1 MTPTRRLIQFGLSN
15 VPNLITLLHA
25 LKNRLL
31 VRDLLLRESIDVDA
45 LNALSHVQILIR
57 WRYQVIDAL
66 VIDLHKKGQARIF
79 IAVNNPQSLEGRKN
93 TKRSKLRKKNGRVLR
108 RSETMTS
115 KLRVVVDLVLMLT
128 SM

>member
-15 VPNLITLLHA
+15 VPNLISLLHA
-25 LKNRLL
+25 LENLLL
-31 VRDLLLRESIDVDA
+31 VHDLLLGEPIDVDA

-57 WRYQVIDAL
+57 WRYQVIHAL

-79 IAVNNPQSLEGRKN
+79 IAVNNHRSLQGRKN
-93 TKRSKLRKKNGRVLR
+93 IKRSKLRKKNGRELR
-108 RSETMTS
+108 RPKTMTGQ
-115 KLRVVVDLVLMLT
+115 LRVVGELVIMLT

>member
-15 VPNLITLLHA
+15 VPNLVTLLHA
-25 LKNRLL
+25 LKNLLL

-66 VIDLHKKGQARIF
+66 VIDLHKVGQARIF

-93 TKRSKLRKKNGRVLR
+93 TKHSKLRKKNGRVLR

-115 KLRVVVDLVLMLT
+115 KLRVVVDLLMLT

>member
-15 VPNLITLLHA
+15 VPNLVTLLHA
-25 LKNRLL
+25 LKNLL
-31 VRDLLLRESIDVDA
+31 LGRDLLLRESIDVDA

-66 VIDLHKKGQARIF
+66 VIDLHKEGQARIF

-93 TKRSKLRKKNGRVLR
+93 TKHSKLRKKNGRVLR

>member
-15 VPNLITLLHA
+15 VPNLVTLLHA
-25 LKNRLL
+25 LKNLL
-31 VRDLLLRESIDVDA
+31 LGRDLLLRESIDVDA

-66 VIDLHKKGQARIF
+66 VIDLHKEGQARIF

-93 TKRSKLRKKNGRVLR
+93 TKHSKLRKKNGRVLR
-108 RSETMTS
+108 RSKTMTS

>member
-15 VPNLITLLHA
+15 VPNLVTLLHA
-25 LKNRLL
+25 LKNLLL

-93 TKRSKLRKKNGRVLR
+93 IKHSKLGKKNGRVLR
-108 RSETMTS
+108 RP
-115 KLRVVVDLVLMLT
+115 
-128 SM
+128 